1 MTDDVFDRM
10 ASEIAEADRDPSHPD
25 HVHVCVAIV
34 SGDSGQCGPDG
45 MGPCTCTCGATVEHR
60 DDAPDP
66 AAPNWW
72 LLADGTWSKFPDPRE
87 KWRLGIE
94 E

>member
-1 MTDDVFDRM
+1 
-10 ASEIAEADRDPSHPD
+10 
-25 HVHVCVAIV
+25 
-34 SGDSGQCGPDG
+34 